1 VPPPEE
7 EIRHRLN
14 EFAARWGGY
23 SGSERAEA
31 QTFLNE
37 LLACYG
43 VDRQAAG
50 ARFEEHGPGG
60 FMDLFWPGVCI
71 IET

>member
-1 VPPPEE
+1 VPPTED
-7 EIRHRLN
+7 EIRRRLG

-23 SGSERAEA
+23 HGSERAEA

-50 ARFEEHGPGG
+50 A
-60 FMDLFWPGVCI
+60 MAI
-71 IET
+71 AQAA